1 VTSLDSPVITI
12 RAASTADELA
22 IIRLAALDSAPVP
35 RAPLVLAEVEGELRV
50 AVSADD
56 LAVVADPFQRTAE
69 LAALLREHVERTRPP
84 AAPLERRGRSVAPL
98 RGRRLRLT

>member
-1 VTSLDSPVITI
+1 MTSLDSPVLTI
-12 RAASTADELA
+12 RAASTDDEPA

-56 LAVVADPFQRTAE
+56 LAVIADPFERTAE
-69 LAALLREHVERTRPP
+69 LVALLCEHVDRTSRPEP
-84 AAPLERRGRSVAPL
+84 QPERRRRPASLL
-98 RGRRLRLT
+98 RGHRLRLT